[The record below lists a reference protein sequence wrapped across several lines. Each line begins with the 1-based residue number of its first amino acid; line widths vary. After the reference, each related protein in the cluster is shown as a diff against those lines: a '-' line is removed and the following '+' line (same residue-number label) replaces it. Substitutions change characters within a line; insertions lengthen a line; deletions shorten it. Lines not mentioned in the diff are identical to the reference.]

1 MDIKLITPD
10 DLKKLTS
17 TRAGETK
24 IGETLQL
31 GSELLLEELQDS
43 KVQFVIFGIP
53 EDIGPRANLG
63 RGGSDSAWE
72 AFVQRF
78 INLQDN
84 QHLAGESCML
94 LGSIENKQWKNIAS
108 TDHAALREAVEKLDV
123 IVSELVQM
131 IVAANKIPILIGGGH
146 NNAYGAIKGC
156 FQATGKAINCINLDP
171 HADYRAL
178 EGRHSGNSFSYAK
191 KEGFLNQYA
200 LVGLHKNYN
209 SKNMLQQLNADGI
222 YYNFFEDIFIEN
234 KISYALAIQQMHD
247 KVKQDT
253 YGVELDCDAIENFP
267 TSAQTPS
274 GISANQARQ
283 YICQV
288 AASKKAIYL
297 HLPEAAPSL
306 IPGSEGQVGK
316 LLAYLVADFIR
327 IRGAAY
333 HSSTN

>member
-171 HADYRAL
+171 HADYRAI

-191 KEGFLNQYA
+191 KEGLLNQYA

-209 SKNMLQQLNADGI
+209 SENMLKQLNADGI
-222 YYNFFEDIFIEN
+222 YYNFFEDIFIED